1 MKIEKAISILKADL
15 ECNKNCIS
23 AVPKCNN
30 DCDNC
35 DICYANGTNG
45 EHMQA
50 LEIAITLLEL
60 LCVTAHKGRADGQQR
75 TTADGI

>member
-1 MKIEKAISILKADL
+1 MKIEKAISILKSDL
-15 ECNKNCIS
+15 ECHKKRIL

-35 DICYANGTNG
+35 DICYAKGTIG
-45 EHMQA
+45 DYMQA

-60 LCVTAHKGRADGQQR
+60 FARHRA
-75 TTADGI
+75 

>member
-15 ECNKNCIS
+15 ECHKNRIS

-35 DICYANGTNG
+35 DICYAQGTNG

-60 LCVTAHKGRADGQQR
+60 FARNIL
-75 TTADGI
+75 I

>member
-1 MKIEKAISILKADL
+1 MKIEKAISILKSDL
-15 ECNKNCIS
+15 ECDKNRIS

-35 DICYANGTNG
+35 DICYAKGTNG

-60 LCVTAHKGRADGQQR
+60 FARHRA
-75 TTADGI
+75 